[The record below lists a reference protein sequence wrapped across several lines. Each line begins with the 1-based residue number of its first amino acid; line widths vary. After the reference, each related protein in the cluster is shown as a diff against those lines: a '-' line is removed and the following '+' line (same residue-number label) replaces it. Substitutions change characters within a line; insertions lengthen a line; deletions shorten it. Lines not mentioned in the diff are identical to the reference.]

1 MDGKKGTREKK
12 LKPGDKVLLQRKKTT
27 TKSPWDPIPY
37 EVEQIKGSEV
47 TARRGE
53 EVKRRAKNN
62 VKPVTPRPQFY
73 QASHRKTQNKEEEDL
88 EGDLNKILGRTAPA
102 TQEDE
107 NIEEERDREAMG
119 EENRIQEGE
128 ELENQPLHITVEIST
143 DEESDHHEGEVGD
156 PGTEESVEERADTS
170 RTTRAGRKTRKPKRF
185 REEGQGQLS
194 PKERSRRKS
203 RAKFKKFR
211 D

>member
-1 MDGKKGTREKK
+1 M
-12 LKPGDKVLLQRKKTT
+12 
-27 TKSPWDPIPY
+27 
-37 EVEQIKGSEV
+37 
-47 TARRGE
+47 
-53 EVKRRAKNN
+53 KRRAKNN
-62 VKPVTPRPQFY
+62 VKPVKPRPQFF
-73 QASHRKTQNKEEEDL
+73 QAPQRMKVKNKEEEDL
-88 EGDLNKILGRTAPA
+88 EGDINKILGRKVPE
-102 TQEDE
+102 TQEVG
-107 NIEEERDREAMG
+107 NREEQLDMEAMRTDD
-119 EENRIQEGE
+119 RIQGGE

-143 DEESDHHEGEVGD
+143 DEESNRHEGEVGD